1 MDSEPN
7 DEREGLP
14 SASGIEQMKL
24 CPGSWNYQK
33 MFPSSGGSDANE
45 GTIRHDLIE
54 QVIRGD
60 ITLDSIE
67 DEQQH
72 ECTKRALHLLE
83 MVEVEAG
90 VSDGNPLNNGKHH
103 INQWLEKRLWLNQNE
118 NKVYSAKYDLLRE
131 YEGGIYLL
139 VDWKTLYGDH
149 TPAPDNIQ
157 LLAQA
162 LAVYRN
168 SEGMTK
174 MYCSLVEPFPTATF
188 SLVEYSTDRLEQ
200 LESLVTTIVSE
211 ANKET
216 AEKVVGL
223 KQCKFCNGLAHCT
236 KVAHEIQE
244 EVHAGMDL
252 LDETSLPWAL
262 EIAVLAEK
270 WASAVKSRAK
280 EELGKGEE
288 VEGWKLRSSGK
299 VKSISD
305 ANSCAERIMDTN
317 LLKWPDLLKTT
328 SISISKLIK
337 VWMEKRNESGATLNR
352 KDAVAELEQ
361 ILEGII
367 TEKPKAEALVKSK

>member
-1 MDSEPN
+1 M
-7 DEREGLP
+7 
-14 SASGIEQMKL
+14 
-24 CPGSWNYQK
+24 
-33 MFPSSGGSDANE
+33 
-45 GTIRHDLIE
+45 
-54 QVIRGD
+54 
-60 ITLDSIE
+60 
-67 DEQQH
+67 
-72 ECTKRALHLLE
+72 LLE
-83 MVEVEAG
+83 KVELEAE
-90 VSDGNPLNNGKHH
+90 VSNHS
-103 INQWLEKRLWLNQNE
+103 NQWLEKRLWLNQNE
-118 NKVYSAKYDLLRE
+118 DKVYSAKYDLLRQ

-174 MYCSLVEPFPTATF
+174 MYCSLVEPFPTPSF
-188 SLVEYSTDRLEQ
+188 SLVEYSTDRLDQ
-200 LESLVTTIVSE
+200 LENLVTNIVAE
-211 ANKET
+211 ANKGT

-223 KQCKFCNGLAHCT
+223 KQCKFCNGLAHCPD
-236 KVAHEIQE
+236 VP
-244 EVHAGMDL
+244 EVIELTRKSETTDL
-252 LDETSLPWAL
+252 GWAL

-280 EELGKGEE
+280 EELGEGKE
-288 VEGWKLRSSGK
+288 VEGWKLRSSGN

-305 ANSCAERIMDTN
+305 ANLCAERIMDTN
-317 LLKWPDLLKTT
+317 QLKWPDLLKTT

-361 ILEGII
+361 ILEGVI
-367 TEKPKAEALVKSK
+367 TEKPKAEALVKAK

>member
-1 MDSEPN
+1 MDSEPK

-67 DEQQH
+67 DDQQH
-72 ECTKRALHLLE
+72 ECTKRALMLLE
-83 MVEVEAG
+83 KVELEAG
-90 VSDGNPLNNGKHH
+90 VSNHS
-103 INQWLEKRLWLNQNE
+103 NQWLEKRLWLNQNE
-118 NKVYSAKYDLLRE
+118 DKVYSAKYDLLRE

-174 MYCSLVEPFPTATF
+174 MYCSLVEPFPSPTF
-188 SLVEYSTDRLEQ
+188 SLVEYSTERLEQ
-200 LESLVTTIVSE
+200 LENLVTTIVAE

-223 KQCKFCNGLAHCT
+223 KQCKFCNGLAHCED
-236 KVAHEIQE
+236 VATIIQD
-244 EVHAGMDL
+244 EVIAGDDL
-252 LDETSLPWAL
+252 EGTELSWAL

-280 EELGKGEE
+280 EHLGKGEE

-305 ANSCAERIMDTN
+305 ANLCAERIMDTN
-317 LLKWPDLLKTT
+317 LLQWEDLLTTT

-367 TEKPKAEALVKSK
+367 TEKPKAEALVKAK

>member
-1 MDSEPN
+1 MDSE

-72 ECTKRALHLLE
+72 ECTKRALWLLE
-83 MVEVEAG
+83 KVEAEVG
-90 VSDGNPLNNGKHH
+90 VSNHS
-103 INQWLEKRLWLNQNE
+103 NQWLEKRLWLNQNE
-118 NKVYSAKYDLLRE
+118 DKVYSAKYDLLRQ

-162 LAVYRN
+162 LAVYKN

-174 MYCSLVEPFPTATF
+174 MYCSLVEPFPSPTF

-200 LESLVTTIVSE
+200 LESLVTSIVSE

-223 KQCKFCNGLAHCT
+223 KQCKFCNGLAHCAD
-236 KVAHEIQE
+236 VADTIQE
-244 EVHAGMDL
+244 EIIAGYKA

-280 EELGKGEE
+280 EELSEGNE
-288 VEGWKLRSSGK
+288 VDGWKLRSSGN

-305 ANSCAERIMDTN
+305 ANLCAERITN
-317 LLKWPDLLKTT
+317 TNQLGWAEILSASSISWTKLLK
-328 SISISKLIK
+328 
-337 VWMEKRNESGATLNR
+337 VWTNKRNESGATLTR
-352 KDAVAELEQ
+352 KDAVAELEL
-361 ILEGII
+361 ILTDVL
-367 TEKPKAEALVKSK
+367 TEKPKAQSLVKSK

>member
-1 MDSEPN
+1 MGSEG

-33 MFPSSGGSDANE
+33 LFPSKGGDDASE

-60 ITLDSIE
+60 VALDSIT

-72 ECTKRALHLLE
+72 ECVKRALFLLGN
-83 MVEVEAG
+83 VEKEIG
-90 VSDGNPLNNGKHH
+90 VGDFT
-103 INQWLEKRLWLNQNE
+103 NQWLEKRLWLNQNE
-118 NKVYSAKYDLLRE
+118 DKVYSAKYDLLRE
-131 YEGGIYLL
+131 YFGGVYLL

-149 TPAPDNIQ
+149 TPAPNNIQ

-174 MYCSLVEPFPTATF
+174 MYCSLVEPFPTPTY
-188 SLVEYSTDRLEQ
+188 SLVEYSTERLEA
-200 LESLVTTIVSE
+200 LESMVTEVIFK
-211 ANKET
+211 ANEVT

-223 KQCKFCNGLAHCT
+223 KQCKYCDGLPYCPE
-236 KVAHEIQE
+236 VASTIQE
-244 EVHAGMDL
+244 EALLGDVA

-262 EIAVLAEK
+262 EIAILAEK

-280 EELGKGEE
+280 EELAQGNE
-288 VEGWKLRSSGK
+288 VEGWKLRSSGRA
-299 VKSISD
+299 KSIGD
-305 ANSCAERIMDTN
+305 ANKCAERITDTN
-317 LLKWPDLLKTT
+317 QLNWTEILSASTISWSKLLKIWT
-328 SISISKLIK
+328 
-337 VWMEKRNESGATLNR
+337 EKRNKSGANLSR
-352 KDAVAELEQ
+352 KDAVEELEQ
-361 ILEGII
+361 ILDGVLI
-367 TEKPKAEALVKSK
+367 EKPKAEALVKSK

>member
-1 MDSEPN
+1 MASE

-72 ECTKRALHLLE
+72 ECTKRALMLLE
-83 MVEVEAG
+83 KVELEAG
-90 VSDGNPLNNGKHH
+90 VSNHS
-103 INQWLEKRLWLNQNE
+103 NQWLEKRLWLNQNE
-118 NKVYSAKYDLLRE
+118 DKVYSAKYDLLRE

-174 MYCSLVEPFPTATF
+174 MYCSLVEPFPSPSF
-188 SLVEYSTDRLEQ
+188 SLVEYSTERLEQ
-200 LESLVTTIVSE
+200 LENLVTTIVSE
-211 ANKET
+211 ASKET
-216 AEKVVGL
+216 AQKVVGL
-223 KQCKFCNGLAHCT
+223 KQCKFCNGLAHCNE
-236 KVAHEIQE
+236 VATEIRDISE
-244 EVHAGMDL
+244 KSEITDL
-252 LDETSLPWAL
+252 SKAL
-262 EIAVLAEK
+262 ELALLADK

-280 EELGKGEE
+280 EHLGDGNEL
-288 VEGWKLRSSGK
+288 EGWKLRSSGK

-305 ANSCAERIMDTN
+305 ANLCAERLMDTN
-317 LLKWPDLLKTT
+317 QLKWADLLKTT

-337 VWMEKRNESGATLNR
+337 VWMESRNESGATLNR

-361 ILEGII
+361 ILEGVI
-367 TEKPKAEALVKSK
+367 TEKPKAEALVKAK

>member
-1 MDSEPN
+1 MDSEPK

-67 DEQQH
+67 DDQQH
-72 ECTKRALHLLE
+72 ECTRRALDLLE
-83 MVEVEAG
+83 LVEAEAG
-90 VSDGNPLNNGKHH
+90 VSNHS
-103 INQWLEKRLWLNQNE
+103 NQWLEKRLWLNQNE
-118 NKVYSAKYDLLRE
+118 NKVYSAKYDLLRQ

-174 MYCSLVEPFPTATF
+174 MYCSLVEPFPSPSF
-188 SLVEYSTDRLEQ
+188 SLVEYSTERLEQ
-200 LESLVTTIVSE
+200 LGNLVTNIVAE
-211 ANKET
+211 ANKGT

-223 KQCKFCNGLAHCT
+223 KQCKFCNGLAHCEDVESKLKT
-236 KVAHEIQE
+236 AMIPRPVSCLPEPP
-244 EVHAGMDL
+244 
-252 LDETSLPWAL
+252 SLSKTLELAL
-262 EIAVLAEK
+262 LAEK
-270 WASAVKSRAK
+270 WASAVKTRAK
-280 EELGKGEE
+280 ERLGKGEE

-305 ANSCAERIMDTN
+305 ANLCAERIMDTN
-317 LLKWPDLLKTT
+317 LLQWEDLLNTT

-367 TEKPKAEALVKSK
+367 TEKPKAEALVKAK

>member
-1 MDSEPN
+1 MDSEPK

-67 DEQQH
+67 DDQQH
-72 ECTKRALHLLE
+72 ECTKRALMLLE
-83 MVEVEAG
+83 KVELEAG
-90 VSDGNPLNNGKHH
+90 VSNHS
-103 INQWLEKRLWLNQNE
+103 NQWLEKRLWLNQNE
-118 NKVYSAKYDLLRE
+118 DKVYSAKYDLLRE

-168 SEGMTK
+168 SEGMKK
-174 MYCSLVEPFPTATF
+174 MYCSLVEPFPSPSF
-188 SLVEYSTDRLEQ
+188 SLVEYSTERLEQ

-223 KQCKFCNGLAHCT
+223 KQCKFCNGLAHCAD
-236 KVAHEIQE
+236 VAGTIQE
-244 EVHAGMDL
+244 EAHLGADYRFHPDDTHLG
-252 LDETSLPWAL
+252 WAL

-280 EELGKGEE
+280 EELGNGEE

-305 ANSCAERIMDTN
+305 ANLCAERIMDTN
-317 LLKWPDLLKTT
+317 LLKWEDLLTTT
-328 SISISKLIK
+328 SISISKLVK
-337 VWMEKRNESGATLNR
+337 VWMEKRNESGATLKR
-352 KDAVAELEQ
+352 KDAVEELEQ

-367 TEKPKAEALVKSK
+367 TEKPKAEALVRAK

>member
-1 MDSEPN
+1 MDSV

-60 ITLDSIE
+60 ISLDSIE
-67 DEQQH
+67 DEQQY
-72 ECTKRALHLLE
+72 ECTKRALWLLE
-83 MVEVEAG
+83 KVELEVG
-90 VSDGNPLNNGKHH
+90 VSNHS
-103 INQWLEKRLWLNQNE
+103 NQWLEKRLWLNQNE
-118 NKVYSAKYDLLRE
+118 DKVYSAKYDLLRQ
-131 YEGGIYLL
+131 YGGGIYLL

-174 MYCSLVEPFPTATF
+174 MYCSLVEPFPSPSF
-188 SLVEYSTDRLEQ
+188 SLVEYSTERLEQ
-200 LESLVTTIVSE
+200 LENLVTTIVAE

-236 KVAHEIQE
+236 EVENEIRDISE
-244 EVHAGMDL
+244 KSEITDL
-252 LDETSLPWAL
+252 SKAL
-262 EIAVLAEK
+262 ELALLADK
-270 WASAVKSRAK
+270 WASAVKTRAK
-280 EELGKGEE
+280 EHLGEGNEL
-288 VEGWKLRSSGK
+288 EGWKLRSSGK

-305 ANSCAERIMDTN
+305 ANLCAERIMDTN
-317 LLKWPDLLKTT
+317 QLQWADLLKTT

-337 VWMEKRNESGATLNR
+337 VWMESRNESGATLNR

-367 TEKPKAEALVKSK
+367 TEKPKAEALVKAK

>member
-1 MDSEPN
+1 MDSG

-67 DEQQH
+67 DDQQH
-72 ECTKRALHLLE
+72 ECTKRALMLLE
-83 MVEVEAG
+83 KVELEAG
-90 VSDGNPLNNGKHH
+90 VSNHS
-103 INQWLEKRLWLNQNE
+103 NQWLEKRLWLNQNE
-118 NKVYSAKYDLLRE
+118 DKVYSAKYDLLRE
-131 YEGGIYLL
+131 YEGGIFLL

-174 MYCSLVEPFPTATF
+174 MYCSLVEPFPSPSF
-188 SLVEYSTDRLEQ
+188 SLVEYSTERLDQ
-200 LESLVTTIVSE
+200 LENLVTQIVAE
-211 ANKET
+211 ANKGT

-223 KQCKFCNGLAHCT
+223 KQCKFCSGLAHCEDVESKLKT
-236 KVAHEIQE
+236 AMTPRPVSCLPEPPSLSKTLELA
-244 EVHAGMDL
+244 L
-252 LDETSLPWAL
+252 LAD
-262 EIAVLAEK
+262 K
-270 WASAVKSRAK
+270 WASAVKARAK
-280 EELGKGEE
+280 EHLGKGNEL
-288 VEGWKLRSSGK
+288 EGWKLRSSGK

-305 ANSCAERIMDTN
+305 ANLCAERIMDTN
-317 LLKWPDLLKTT
+317 LIQWEDLLNTT

-367 TEKPKAEALVKSK
+367 TEKPKAEALVKAK